1 LCCNTWQSVRLCGQT
16 QRHGDRR
23 GDTEKKAET
32 QKHFAMAFNRRQF
45 IKSGS
50 AVLPALL
57 PFSGGM
63 AAGPSSTP
71 ENDEVVNFFLDGKMF
86 DPSEYLVELQK
97 ANANAAIVKDRY
109 GVGGAV
115 EQLERKFAE
124 ITGKERAIF
133 MPSGTMANQ
142 LAIAVLSGDN
152 AKVIVQ
158 DTSHVYRDEADAAQT
173 VFGKRLVPLAEGEA
187 FFTAERLK
195 NYIGE
200 LPNEEVFQSGIGA
213 VSIENPVRRA
223 DGRVVPLE
231 EIRKVSEFC
240 AANKIK
246 LHLDGARLFM
256 ASAWTGISVREYSSY
271 FDTVYISLYKYLG
284 ASAGAVLCGNAS
296 VIDKMPHLIKVHGG
310 AMYGNWANAAMA
322 LHRLDGF
329 EKRTKEAI
337 QRSGVIFTELNKIR
351 GITISPLQ
359 GGTNIYSMKL
369 SAAIDG
375 KKMREKLNKDHQ
387 ILMPRLLDGN
397 QMLIT
402 INETLLNQ
410 SADKLISAF
419 KASL

>member
-1 LCCNTWQSVRLCGQT
+1 
-16 QRHGDRR
+16 
-23 GDTEKKAET
+23 
-32 QKHFAMAFNRRQF
+32 MAFNRRKF

-50 AVLPALL
+50 AALSAL
-57 PFSGGM
+57 IPFSGAM
-63 AAGPSSTP
+63 AAGTSFSPD
-71 ENDEVVNFFLDGKMF
+71 NDEAVNFFLDGKMF

-115 EQLERKFAE
+115 EQLEKRFAA
-124 ITGKERAIF
+124 ITGKEKAIF

-142 LAIAVLSGDN
+142 LAIAVLSDEN

-187 FFTAERLK
+187 FFTAEQLER
-195 NYIGE
+195 YIGT
-200 LPNEEVFQSGIGA
+200 LPKEEVFQSGIGV

-231 EIRKVSEFC
+231 EIRKISEFC

-256 ASAWTGISVREYSSY
+256 ASAWTEVSIREYASY

-310 AMYGNWANAAMA
+310 SMYGNWANAAMA
-322 LHRLDGF
+322 LHRLEGM
-329 EKRTKEAI
+329 EKRLKEAI
-337 QRSGVIFTELNKIR
+337 QRAGVIFAEMNKIP
-351 GITISPLQ
+351 GIIISPLQ

-375 KKMREKLNKDHQ
+375 KKLVEKLRKEHQ

-402 INETLLNQ
+402 VNETLLNQ
-410 SADKLISAF
+410 STDKLISAF
-419 KASL
+419 RASL